1 MHENSKQ
8 VIFVVQSDLIFKKY
22 QRALTVKQAA
32 EEHFDSL
39 PGSHDEE
46 QLSFEKV
53 YDWKLTWS
61 WKYFNFL
68 MIVILWHFFFIF
80 FSWSHI

>member
-53 YDWKLTWS
+53 YD
-61 WKYFNFL
+61 
-68 MIVILWHFFFIF
+68 
-80 FSWSHI
+80 